1 MRGHE
6 KVNEGFRRVYDDAN
20 QLLITLF
27 SAGGKDNKDIPAD
40 SSYRSVTPMAMTVKY
55 RDGKSQITPWQIDYA
70 RYNSPDTNKFF
81 ESRPE
86 IEHQPG

>member
-1 MRGHE
+1 VRGHE

-27 SAGGKDNKDIPAD
+27 SAGGEDNKDIPPD

-55 RDGKSQITPWQIDYA
+55 KDGKSQITPWPIDYA
-70 RYNSPDTNKFF
+70 RYNSPETNKFF
-81 ESRPE
+81 ESHPE
-86 IEHQPG
+86 IEHLPG